1 MLKESS
7 SSVKVSFRD
16 KTEVITKL
24 KTAIQ
29 NTAHKRKELV
39 GAILF
44 GSFAADRYS
53 IDSDLDLLLVVK
65 HAKHLPPFRSAHY
78 HGLLTKE
85 IDMPMD
91 ILVWTVDEVEM
102 GRQQGH
108 GFLRHIE
115 TTGIQLL

>member
-7 SSVKVSFRD
+7 SSVKASFRD
-16 KTEVITKL
+16 KTEVIAKL

-29 NTAHKRKELV
+29 NTAHKREELI

-65 HAKHLPPFRSAHY
+65 HAKQPPPFRSADY
-78 HGLLTKE
+78 HGLLSRE

-102 GRQQGH
+102 GRQKGH
-108 GFLRHIE
+108 GFLCHIE
-115 TTGIQLL
+115 RTGIPLL